1 MLELWCCDMICFI
14 LIICVLFVFKTNNL
28 LKENNVNEKSAIVQ
42 DNLVSGWT
50 CNTANSRG
58 KL

>member
-1 MLELWCCDMICFI
+1 MLEMKYCDVIYFI
-14 LIICVLFVFKTNNL
+14 LIICMLFVFKTNNL